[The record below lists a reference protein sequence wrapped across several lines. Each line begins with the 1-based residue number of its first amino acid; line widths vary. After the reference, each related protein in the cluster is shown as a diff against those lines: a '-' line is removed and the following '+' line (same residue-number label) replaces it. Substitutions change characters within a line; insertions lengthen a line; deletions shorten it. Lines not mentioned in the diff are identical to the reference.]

1 MSVHSRKPTVIFH
14 TFIRSVALFYLFW
27 HTINVPMNLLSAAH
41 MCSDSLCNVIA
52 IEYVPVDL
60 IVNALRHFLNTVCLV
75 LWLRNIARFPYV
87 WVHIGPSQSALCRP
101 IWGENNHHLNKSQM
115 CFGNKRWTAWHS
127 LSSVSWQR
135 IVQHLQLAS
144 PSNGAAERNLRRIIY
159 EHIQRLIYSLGI
171 TRENPYSKYPKSII
185 NIDTR

>member
-1 MSVHSRKPTVIFH
+1 
-14 TFIRSVALFYLFW
+14 
-27 HTINVPMNLLSAAH
+27 MNLLSAAR
-41 MCSDSLCNVIA
+41 MCSDSLCNVIV
-52 IEYVPVDL
+52 IEYVDL

-87 WVHIGPSQSALCRP
+87 WVHIGPSQSGLFEGEITIIWINHKCVSEIKNEQRETVWALC
-101 IWGENNHHLNKSQM
+101 SY
-115 CFGNKRWTAWHS
+115 
-127 LSSVSWQR
+127 SWQR

-171 TRENPYSKYPKSII
+171 TRENPYSKYPKRII
-185 NIDTR
+185 NGHKIAVLLIQFSWSAG